1 MVTKSIIATL
11 SLSSLVTLAACAS
24 GVEDEF
30 VPGENAPASASDES
44 SEAKVPI
51 TKSAEMPVAG
61 DPKLAQSN
69 PATTFVP
76 LLDWS
81 FESAS
86 ADCNG
91 WPLLGARSIRAVPS
105 RSGDYSCK
113 VCANGSSPE
122 LALGQKLGRVGKGRY
137 VLSAFV
143 RSREK
148 TAAPSEAVARVE
160 AASATGLVT
169 VSVAPAI
176 PVRGQW
182 DRVQTVIDLT
192 EDAENLTIGIGSP
205 DAAVDTCLFVDDVTF
220 TRSQ

>member
-1 MVTKSIIATL
+1 VVTKSIVLA
-11 SLSSLVTLAACAS
+11 SLVTLAACAS
-24 GVEDEF
+24 GVEEEY
-30 VPGENAPASASDES
+30 VPGENAPPSSSDES
-44 SEAKVPI
+44 SEAKVPKT
-51 TKSAEMPVAG
+51 TKSAEVPAVG
-61 DPKLAQSN
+61 DPSLAQSN

-76 LLDWS
+76 ILDWS

-105 RSGDYSCK
+105 RSGEYSCK

-122 LALGQKLGRVGKGRY
+122 LALGQKLGRVGKGHY
-137 VLSAFV
+137 ILSAFV
-143 RSREK
+143 RSRAK

-160 AASATGLVT
+160 AASAAGLIT

-176 PVRGQW
+176 PVREQW
-182 DRVQTVIDLT
+182 DRVQAVIDLT

-205 DAAVDTCLFVDDVTF
+205 SAAVDTCLFVDDVTF